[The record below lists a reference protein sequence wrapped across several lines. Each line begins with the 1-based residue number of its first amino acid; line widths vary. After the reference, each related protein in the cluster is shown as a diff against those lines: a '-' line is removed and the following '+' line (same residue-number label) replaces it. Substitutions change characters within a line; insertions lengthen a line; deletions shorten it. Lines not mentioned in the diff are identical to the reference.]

1 MWCDNSFMIKI
12 SRIEICVGGAE
23 SGGRGGMWWN
33 LIIQMD
39 ILGWDGTA
47 ITDEEWFVPS
57 SPQLTWWP
65 ASVLQCWWWCSATMH
80 AINVSVICIFSAT
93 STPGIFLKS
102 MMLLS
107 PKHALIPILKEQLL
121 TAQSIKFLSSTKLKI
136 RNVNISNPYM
146 FIFRWWDLQA
156 WFSNQTTTRNNL

>member
-1 MWCDNSFMIKI
+1 
-12 SRIEICVGGAE
+12 
-23 SGGRGGMWWN
+23 
-33 LIIQMD
+33 MD

-65 ASVLQCWWWCSATMH
+65 ASVLQSRSATMH

-107 PKHALIPILKEQLL
+107 PEHALIPILKEQLL

-146 FIFRWWDLQA
+146 FIFR
-156 WFSNQTTTRNNL
+156 

>member
-1 MWCDNSFMIKI
+1 MEKKFELSWEIDVMWQQLYDQNFQDWDLCL
-12 SRIEICVGGAE
+12 VGEPSDGRE
-23 SGGRGGMWWN
+23 GGLWWN

-65 ASVLQCWWWCSATMH
+65 ASVLQCWSRSATMH

-107 PKHALIPILKEQLL
+107 PEHALIPILKEQLL
-121 TAQSIKFLSSTKLKI
+121 TAQSIKFLSFNKTENKKCEHH
-136 RNVNISNPYM
+136 
-146 FIFRWWDLQA
+146 
-156 WFSNQTTTRNNL
+156 